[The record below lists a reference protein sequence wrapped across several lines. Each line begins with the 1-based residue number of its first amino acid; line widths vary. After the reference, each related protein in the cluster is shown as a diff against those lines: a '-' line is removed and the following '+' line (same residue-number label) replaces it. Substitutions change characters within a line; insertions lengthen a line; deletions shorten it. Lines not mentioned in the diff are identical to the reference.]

1 MKSITLRRKGRLFLI
16 TGFIAALTGFLA
28 VPPLSAQSRGGTR
41 ELRNMQNAFRSIAAD
56 VRPVVVQV
64 DTVNIVERRSV
75 NPFEFF
81 FRFPNSP
88 DQNRQFEGAPFRQ
101 PGLGSGVIVER
112 RGNTVYVLTNNHVVE
127 GADEIEITLND
138 DRNFTGKLIGGDPLR
153 DLALVSFE
161 TREDVPIAS
170 LGDSDDLWVGDWVL
184 AIGSPLGYESTVT
197 AGIVSAKGRYAAGMS
212 SFTDY
217 IQTDASINRGN
228 SGGALV
234 NLDGKVIGINTFIA
248 SNSGGSIGL
257 GFAIPINNARRA
269 IDDFIDKGSVDYAW
283 LGVNMGDLNDTIIEA
298 LDLEQETGAF
308 IHNVYGESPAMKGGI
323 RPGDVLTRVAGRGID
338 SSDDLSRT
346 IASMAPGDSV
356 PVTLIRDGR
365 TINLNLSLAVR
376 VIERDG
382 VRMNVWPGFSAV
394 PVTSELRDQMRIA
407 RGAGNVIISN
417 VVGESPASA
426 LGLRTGDVIKSI
438 NRRNVRNLKHF
449 YQLVNDNKS
458 IAVKIVRQGEEL
470 EFTLNNR

>member
-1 MKSITLRRKGRLFLI
+1 
-16 TGFIAALTGFLA
+16 
-28 VPPLSAQSRGGTR
+28 
-41 ELRNMQNAFRSIAAD
+41 
-56 VRPVVVQV
+56 
-64 DTVNIVERRSV
+64 
-75 NPFEFF
+75 
-81 FRFPNSP
+81 
-88 DQNRQFEGAPFRQ
+88 
-101 PGLGSGVIVER
+101 
-112 RGNTVYVLTNNHVVE
+112 
-127 GADEIEITLND
+127 
-138 DRNFTGKLIGGDPLR
+138 
-153 DLALVSFE
+153 
-161 TREDVPIAS
+161 
-170 LGDSDDLWVGDWVL
+170 
-184 AIGSPLGYESTVT
+184 
-197 AGIVSAKGRYAAGMS
+197 
-212 SFTDY
+212 
-217 IQTDASINRGN
+217 
-228 SGGALV
+228 
-234 NLDGKVIGINTFIA
+234 
-248 SNSGGSIGL
+248 
-257 GFAIPINNARRA
+257 
-269 IDDFIDKGSVDYAW
+269 
-283 LGVNMGDLNDTIIEA
+283 MGDLNDTIIEA

-382 VRMNVWPGFSAV
+382 VRVNVWPGFSAV
-394 PVTSELRDQMRIA
+394 PVTSELRDQMRIS

>member
-1 MKSITLRRKGRLFLI
+1 MKSMSIRIIGLI
-16 TGFIAALTGFLA
+16 VILAGLTA
-28 VPPLSAQSRGGTR
+28 PAPLSSQSREYTR

-112 RGNTVYVLTNNHVVE
+112 RGKMVYVLTNNHVVD

-138 DRNFTGKLIGGDPLR
+138 DRKFTGELIGGDPLR

-161 TREDVPIAS
+161 TREDVPVAS
-170 LGDSDDLWVGDWVL
+170 LGNSDDLWVGDWVL

-234 NLDGKVIGINTFIA
+234 NLDGQVIGINTFIA

-269 IDDFIDKGSVDYAW
+269 IDDFINKGSVDYAW
-283 LGVNMGDLNDTIIEA
+283 LGVNMDNLNDTIIDA
-298 LDLEQETGAF
+298 LDIKQETGAF
-308 IHNVYGESPAMKGGI
+308 IHNVYGDSPAMKGGI
-323 RPGDVLTRVAGRGID
+323 RPGDVITRVAGRTING
-338 SSDDLSRT
+338 SEDLSRT
-346 IASMAPGDSV
+346 IASMSPGDSV
-356 PVTLIRDGR
+356 PVTLLRGGR

-382 VRMNVWPGFSAV
+382 LKVNVWPGFSVV
-394 PVTSELRDQMRIA
+394 PVTAELRDQMRIS
-407 RGAGNVIISN
+407 RGAGNVIIGG
-417 VVGESPASA
+417 VVDDSPASA
-426 LGLRTGDVIKSI
+426 LGLRSGDIIKSI

-449 YQLVNDNKS
+449 YQLVNDNNR
-458 IAVKIVRQGEEL
+458 IVLKIVRQGEEL
-470 EFTLNNR
+470 EFILNNQ